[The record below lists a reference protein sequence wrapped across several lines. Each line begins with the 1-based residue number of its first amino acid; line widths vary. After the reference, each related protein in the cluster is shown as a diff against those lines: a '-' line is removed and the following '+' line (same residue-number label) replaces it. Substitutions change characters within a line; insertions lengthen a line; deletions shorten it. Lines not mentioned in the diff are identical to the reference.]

1 MPTIVRDGHIT
12 RWGAML
18 LTATAACSSGEN
30 AADTSAA
37 KDTAAA
43 ASAAPAMFAS
53 AGATDSMK
61 TPESVRYD
69 ADLDAFFVSNIN
81 GNPSQKDGNGFIA
94 RIDAAN
100 TASVTML
107 AEGGKSGVTLN
118 APKGMAIVGD
128 TLWVADIDAMRAF
141 DKRTGAAIA
150 TVDLRPLRAKFL
162 NDVVIGPD
170 GTVYVTDSGL
180 QFDASGNMSHPGPDQ
195 IFRIKGRTPSVA
207 IKADSGLNGP
217 NGIAWDAANARF
229 VVGPFSGSAIFAWK
243 EGDSTVTQIATGPGG
258 YDGVE
263 VLADGRIL
271 VTSWADSGVHAVSN
285 GTVTKVVANVDGA
298 ADIGID
304 TKRNVVAVPRF
315 MGGRVEYFT
324 ISR

>member
-94 RIDAAN
+94 RVDAAN

-315 MGGRVEYFT
+315 MAGRVEYFT

>member
-315 MGGRVEYFT
+315 MAGRVEYFT